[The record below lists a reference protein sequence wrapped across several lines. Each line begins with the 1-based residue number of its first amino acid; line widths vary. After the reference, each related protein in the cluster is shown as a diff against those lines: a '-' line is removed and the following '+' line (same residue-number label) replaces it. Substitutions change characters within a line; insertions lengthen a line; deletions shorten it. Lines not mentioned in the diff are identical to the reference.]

1 MTRIIS
7 RLRNFHTGAR
17 KQFYPLAGVLLL
29 LASLLLGAL
38 PAARDYLSGP
48 GAAEGHGQQFNSS
61 VIMYSTRWCPYCKKG
76 REYFKRHQISYI
88 EYDIEA
94 SAENLEKFRALNG
107 NGIPLILVGEQRMQG
122 FNPQAFD
129 ALLK

>member
-17 KQFYPLAGVLLL
+17 KRFYPLAGLLL
-29 LASLLLGAL
+29 VSLLLMGL
-38 PAARDYLSGP
+38 PTARDYLSGP
-48 GAAEGHGQQFNSS
+48 EAVERHGQHLTSP
-61 VIMYSTRWCPYCKKG
+61 VIMYGTRWCPYCKKA
-76 REYFKRHQISYI
+76 RDYFKRHQISYI

-107 NGIPLILVGEQRMQG
+107 HGVPLILVGERRMQG
-122 FNPQAFD
+122 FNPRAFE